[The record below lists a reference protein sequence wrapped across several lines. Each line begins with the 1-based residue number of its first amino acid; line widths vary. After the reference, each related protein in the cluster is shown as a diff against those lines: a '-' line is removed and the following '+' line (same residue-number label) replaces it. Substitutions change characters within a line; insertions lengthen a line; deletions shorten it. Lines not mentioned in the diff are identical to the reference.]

1 MECKF
6 DCKHKRRHLE
16 VFIKIA
22 EAVSF
27 AIIDEFLKG
36 VAMDYLPLF
45 HKLQG
50 RVVLLVGGGEMAL
63 RKARV
68 LLEVGATLRV
78 IAPVISEALQAL
90 VLAQQGECVLRTYE
104 TADMQDCCLVLATT
118 DQPQVNTAISTQAKA
133 LGIPVY
139 AVGAPELSTVV
150 FPAIVDRS
158 PLVIAVSTAG
168 HAPVLARLA
177 RAKIETLLPA
187 SYGHLAGLAARF
199 RDQVKSLLPHVQPR
213 RAFWEDVFQGQIA
226 EHVFAGREQQAEQL
240 LNEKINGAQNQ
251 VVGEVYLVGAGPG
264 DPDLLTFKALR
275 LMQQADVV
283 LYDRLVAPAILEL
296 CRRDADR
303 IYVGK
308 QASNHSVPQDQINL
322 KLVELAQQGK
332 RVVRL
337 KGGDPF
343 IFGRGGEEIEEL
355 AAQHI
360 PFQVVPGVTA
370 ASGCSAYAGIP
381 LTHRDY
387 AQSVRFVTG
396 HPKDGVLDLPWSEL
410 VSTTQTV
417 VFYMGLGCLPDICQQ
432 LMAHGRA
439 AQTPIALVENGT
451 TAQQRVFAGTLESI
465 NQQVS
470 EFAVQSPSL
479 IIVGEVVAL
488 REKLNWFAGA
498 QSFGSAGGSPV

>member
-1 MECKF
+1 
-6 DCKHKRRHLE
+6 
-16 VFIKIA
+16 
-22 EAVSF
+22 
-27 AIIDEFLKG
+27 
-36 VAMDYLPLF
+36 MDYLPLF

-63 RKARV
+63 RKARL
-68 LLEVGATLRV
+68 LLETGARLRV
-78 IAPVISEALQAL
+78 VAPWVSDELQSL
-90 VLAQQGECVLRTYE
+90 LAAKQGQCVLREYQA
-104 TADMQDCCLVLATT
+104 ADMQGCCLVLATT
-118 DQPQVNTAISTQAKA
+118 DQPAVNLTIAEHAQA

-139 AVGAPELSTVV
+139 AVGAPELSSII

-158 PLVIAVSTAG
+158 PLIVAVSSAG

-177 RAKIETLLPA
+177 RAKIETWLPA
-187 SYGHLAGLAARF
+187 SYGRLAGLAAKF
-199 RDQVKSLLPHVQPR
+199 RDQVKTLLPHVQPR
-213 RAFWEDVFQGQIA
+213 RVFWEDVFQGQIA
-226 EHVFAGREQQAEQL
+226 EHVFAGRMHQAEQL
-240 LNEKINGAQNQ
+240 LHEKISGAQNQ

-303 IYVGK
+303 MYVGK

-322 KLVELAQQGK
+322 RLVELARQGK

-343 IFGRGGEEIEEL
+343 IFGRGGEEIEGL

-360 PFQVVPGVTA
+360 PFQVVPGITA

-396 HPKDGVLDLPWSEL
+396 HPKEGVLDLPWSEL
-410 VSTTQTV
+410 VSPTQTV
-417 VFYMGLGCLPDICQQ
+417 VFYMGLGCLPEICQQ

-451 TAQQRVFAGTLESI
+451 TAQQRVFAGTLATI

-488 REKLNWFAGA
+488 RDKLNWFAGA
-498 QSFGSAGGSPV
+498 QTLASAGGSPA